1 LKNLVFFL
9 IIAFLS
15 FASISEDE
23 TKAAATDENN
33 KKEIQQEVEQINI
46 EILDLDVSYEMGID
60 DFTIDN
66 EISNINNK
74 LLYQEYKLG
83 TPKGNNIEWNE
94 SEQMIL
100 DAKIKLNELKEK
112 LKLEGDWGRIRFRVQ
127 DFRGGD
133 PGAVKL
139 RYNYGF

>member
-15 FASISEDE
+15 FTSVSEDE
-23 TKAAATDENN
+23 AKAVATDENN

>member
-1 LKNLVFFL
+1 MKNLVFFL

-46 EILDLDVSYEMGID
+46 DILDLEVSYEMGVD
-60 DFTIDN
+60 EFTINN
-66 EISNINNK
+66 EASNIRNK
-74 LLYQEYKLG
+74 LLYHEYKLG
-83 TPKGNNIEWNE
+83 TPSGNDDQWNE

-100 DAKIKLNELKEK
+100 DAKVKLEELQDKMK
-112 LKLEGDWGRIRFRVQ
+112 VEGDWGRVRFRVQ
-127 DFRGGD
+127 DFRGND

>member
-15 FASISEDE
+15 FTSVSEDE
-23 TKAAATDENN
+23 AKAVATDENN

-66 EISNINNK
+66 
-74 LLYQEYKLG
+74 
-83 TPKGNNIEWNE
+83 
-94 SEQMIL
+94 
-100 DAKIKLNELKEK
+100 
-112 LKLEGDWGRIRFRVQ
+112 
-127 DFRGGD
+127 
-133 PGAVKL
+133 
-139 RYNYGF
+139 

>member
-1 LKNLVFFL
+1 MKNLVFFL